1 MSSRLGERIV
11 GLDQEMSAGGG
22 GEGWEPVL
30 GSHQSILL
38 CPNSV
43 NNILYLKLDNRQ
55 SPLHPPAGGRGQTQ
69 GLLDFVTRLTE
80 HPYLPMVRLTSIP
93 TW

>member
-1 MSSRLGERIV
+1 MSSRLGERMV

-55 SPLHPPAGGRGQTQ
+55 SPLHIPLQGGGARPKGYLT
-69 GLLDFVTRLTE
+69 LLPDLLNILTCQW
-80 HPYLPMVRLTSIP
+80 SG
-93 TW
+93 

>member
-1 MSSRLGERIV
+1 MLSRSGKRFV
-11 GLDQEMSAGGG
+11 GLGQEMSAGGG

-43 NNILYLKLDNRQ
+43 NNILYITLDNRQ
-55 SPLHPPAGGRGQTQ
+55 SHLHTPLQGGGAKPKGYLALLP
-69 GLLDFVTRLTE
+69 GLLHILTCQW
-80 HPYLPMVRLTSIP
+80 SG
-93 TW
+93 